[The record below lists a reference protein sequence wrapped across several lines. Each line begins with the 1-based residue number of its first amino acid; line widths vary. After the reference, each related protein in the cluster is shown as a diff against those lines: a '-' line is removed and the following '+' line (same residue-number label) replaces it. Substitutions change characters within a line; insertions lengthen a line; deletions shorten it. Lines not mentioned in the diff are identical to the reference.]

1 MFLVSARAAASKKRR
16 NETKNPSNE
25 KTPCWPCAHP
35 VMRVVSALRQQWYRN
50 MAVSIARRPA
60 ANAAFLLITFLT
72 VLINQQSVA
81 DVPEDASTPEE
92 PPHRRFEYKYSFKGP
107 HLSQSDGSVPF
118 WIHTGS
124 KFVPSCEHHQPV
136 PKHWFTATFQRGQLN
151 LERDFLQ
158 LRLFP
163 FLLHRHGS
171 ACFAH
176 SPIFH
181 RLMTHPGVLWK
192 LIFSAFLQTKW
203 LNCSKREGKRSV
215 ELSSFKT
222 GLWNLT
228 SHTGLPSGWD
238 EGSIGTSR
246 DYSRHES
253 ISDGFGINASCK
265 LQKSFFISSVF
276 VVQMSCLQLHTTA
289 IEYMQKQ

>member
-1 MFLVSARAAASKKRR
+1 
-16 NETKNPSNE
+16 
-25 KTPCWPCAHP
+25 
-35 VMRVVSALRQQWYRN
+35 MRVVSALRQQWYRN

-72 VLINQQSVA
+72 VLINQHSVA
-81 DVPEDASTPEE
+81 DVPAGASTPEE

-136 PKHWFTATFQRGQLN
+136 PKHWFTATFQPGQRI
-151 LERDFLQ
+151 LERDVSFLQ

-163 FLLHRHGS
+163 SCCKGMVVW
-171 ACFAH
+171 CFAH
-176 SPIFH
+176 SAIFH
-181 RLMTHPGVLWK
+181 RFMTQPGVLSR
-192 LIFSAFLQTKW
+192 LVFSNSLQTKW
-203 LNCSKREGKRSV
+203 LNCSKRGGKRSV

-238 EGSIGTSR
+238 EGSIGPTR

-253 ISDGFGINASCK
+253 ISDGFGINVSCK
-265 LQKSFFISSVF
+265 LQKYFFIPSVF
-276 VVQMSCLQLHTTA
+276 ELQMSCLQLHTTA
-289 IEYMQKQ
+289 DEYLQKHAIDVSSTVKLFI